1 MEFPIQGLFPKNG
14 GHQVVIGFNGFP
26 GFFDQSMPEP
36 ETLAG
41 WTGVTGPKELP
52 DGIAGKGAGWMDT
65 AITDPEFTAQMRA
78 RGSKTVHM
86 SQEESAAYIKD
97 QYETFRTLV
106 DKLGI
111 RIEG

>member
-1 MEFPIQGLFPKNG
+1 
-14 GHQVVIGFNGFP
+14 
-26 GFFDQSMPEP
+26 MPEL

-52 DGIAGKGAGWMDT
+52 DGIAGKWARWVDT
-65 AITDPEFTAQMRA
+65 AITDPELTAQMRA

-86 SQEESAAYIKD
+86 SQKESAAFIKD
-97 QYETFRTLV
+97 QYETFRTLI
-106 DKLGI
+106 DKHGI